1 VYKPGL
7 APVPLDFSTPK
18 FNEANDLAKAWI
30 DAKGEVPAG
39 ADAYL

>member
-1 VYKPGL
+1 MYKPGL
-7 APVPLDFSTPK
+7 APVSLDFSTPK